1 VSFGAL
7 LGSELARLRA
17 RRAVRIALLIA
28 VALTLL
34 IVVIMTIR
42 STGTGPADHT
52 LQLRKLWSVVDGR
65 SQDTA
70 LLSVA
75 VYLFVVAAGL
85 AATAIGGDYR
95 AGTVGTPLTWEPR
108 RGRLVTARLLA
119 IVVVIGAFYLVV
131 NGVLIGSWWLGAAAR
146 GSTAVPGG
154 FWTDVASLVARCLV
168 TTVGFA
174 LVTAGIVLLTRSTVG
189 GIIVWVGYLV
199 GIEGVLASQV
209 QGLRERLLLVNLA
222 AFLEAVPERVTD
234 GGGGGVSIVHPS
246 DGVVTLVLF
255 VAVAVALGVVA
266 FTRRDVT

>member
-1 VSFGAL
+1 MSFGAL

-17 RRAVRIALLIA
+17 RRAVRIALLFA

-42 STGTGPADHT
+42 STGTGPTDHT
-52 LQLRKLWSVVDGR
+52 LALRKLWSVVDGR

-131 NGVLIGSWWLGAAAR
+131 TGVLIGSWWLGAATR
-146 GSTAVPGG
+146 GSTVVPSG
-154 FWTDVASLVARCLV
+154 FWADVASLVARCLV
-168 TTVGFA
+168 TTIGFA
-174 LVTAGIVLLTRSTVG
+174 LVTAGIVLLTRNTVG
-189 GIIVWVGYLV
+189 GIIVWVAYLV
-199 GIEGVLASQV
+199 GIEGVLAGQV

-222 AFLEAVPERVTD
+222 AFLEDVPERVTD
-234 GGGGGVSIVHPS
+234 GGGGGISIVHPS
-246 DGVVTLVLF
+246 DGVVTLLLV
-255 VAVAVALGVVA
+255 VAVVVALGVVA